1 MTLNRGVVAMC
12 AAQACAQIGAFGV
25 AALLPTLIPAWSL
38 SNTEAGWISGIYYAA
53 YTLAVPLLS
62 SLTDRVDPKRIY
74 LGSVA
79 LTAVA
84 FAGFAWVAT
93 GFWSALAF
101 RALMGVGWAGSYMP
115 GLKALSDLPEGPQQ
129 SRAVAAHA
137 AAVGVSGALSFGV
150 AGAVNAWLGW
160 QWALVPG
167 ALGAALAFVL
177 VLIGLPARPPRAS
190 AGPRGRCWI
199 SGRSSAT
206 DRRSPT
212 RSPTASTRGRC
223 PRCAAWVV
231 TFLTFAAA
239 RAAGAWTPLAPA
251 TVASVMGLLGVWASV
266 WGNELAIRFGRRRF
280 ILGTMLA
287 SAAMAGVI
295 GFSAALP
302 YAGAAA
308 LVLVYAM
315 LIWSD
320 SSSLTAG
327 SAGSAE
333 PGRRGA
339 TLAVHSTLGYAGGFL
354 GPLALGATL
363 DLFGGASVLG
373 WGMAFG
379 HVTVALLSGARL
391 RLAAPGR
398 SRRRSFASRHHC
410 RPTSEPA
417 LTRNPY
423 FLADPPVGRRPLRST
438 PPGMR
443 AGPESVDGPGGLD
456 PRGRGAWLLEDW
468 SPHLPRER
476 GEAGPTRAAGL
487 LRRWGIPSAR
497 SAGRPMMR
505 LSTPFRNYGDISR
518 A

>member
-1 MTLNRGVVAMC
+1 MNRAVVVVC
-12 AAQACAQIGAFGV
+12 AAQGCAQIGAFGV
-25 AALLPTLIPAWSL
+25 AALIPTLIPAWAL

-74 LGSVA
+74 LASVA
-79 LTAVA
+79 LTAAA

-115 GLKALSDLPEGPQQ
+115 GLKALSDVTEGPQQ

-137 AAVGVSGALSFGV
+137 AAVGISGALSFGV
-150 AGAVNAWLGW
+150 AGAVNVRLGW

-167 ALGAALAFVL
+167 ALGAALAFAL
-177 VLIGLPARPPRAS
+177 VLIGLPGRPPHAS
-190 AGPRGRCWI
+190 SGPRAALLDFRPI
-199 SGRSSAT
+199 LRNRSALAYSLAYCVHTWEMSAL
-206 DRRSPT
+206 R
-212 RSPTASTRGRC
+212 
-223 PRCAAWVV
+223 AWVV

-239 RAAGAWTPLAPA
+239 QGATTGAWSAVAPA

-280 ILGTMLA
+280 ILGTMFA
-287 SAAMAGVI
+287 SAAMAGGI

-363 DLFGGASVLG
+363 DLFGGPSVFS
-373 WGMAFG
+373 WGIAFG
-379 HVTVALLSGARL
+379 HVTVALLLGMLAFVWL
-391 RLAAPGR
+391 RPADLAGDRSMAATAAAVAP
-398 SRRRSFASRHHC
+398 
-410 RPTSEPA
+410 
-417 LTRNPY
+417 RN
-423 FLADPPVGRRPLRST
+423 
-438 PPGMR
+438 R
-443 AGPESVDGPGGLD
+443 A
-456 PRGRGAWLLEDW
+456 
-468 SPHLPRER
+468 
-476 GEAGPTRAAGL
+476 
-487 LRRWGIPSAR
+487 
-497 SAGRPMMR
+497 
-505 LSTPFRNYGDISR
+505 
-518 A
+518 

>member
-1 MTLNRGVVAMC
+1 MPAVSRLNRAVVVMC
-12 AAQACAQIGAFGV
+12 AAQSCAQIGAFGV
-25 AALLPTLIPAWSL
+25 AALIPTLIPAWSL
-38 SNTEAGWISGIYYAA
+38 TNTEAGWISGIYYAA
-53 YTLAVPLLS
+53 YTLVVPLLS

-74 LGSVA
+74 LASVA

-84 FAGFAWVAT
+84 FVGFAWVAT
-93 GFWSALAF
+93 GFWAALAF

-115 GLKALSDLPEGPQQ
+115 GLKALSDVTEGPQQ

-137 AAVGVSGALSFGV
+137 AAVGISGELSFGV
-150 AGAVNAWLGW
+150 AGAVNVRLGW

-177 VLIGLPARPPRAS
+177 VMIGLPARPPRTS
-190 AGPRGRCWI
+190 SGPRAALLDFRPI
-199 SGRSSAT
+199 LRNRSALAYSLAYCVHTGEMSAL
-206 DRRSPT
+206 R
-212 RSPTASTRGRC
+212 
-223 PRCAAWVV
+223 AWVV

-239 RAAGAWTPLAPA
+239 QSAAGTWMVLAPA

-280 ILGTMLA
+280 ILSTMLA

-308 LVLVYAM
+308 LVLVYAT

-354 GPLALGATL
+354 GPLALGAML
-363 DLFGGASVLG
+363 DLFGGPSVLS
-373 WGMAFG
+373 WGIAFG
-379 HVTVALLSGARL
+379 HVTIALLLGTLAFVWL
-391 RLAAPGR
+391 RPADLAGDRSMTAAVAAAP
-398 SRRRSFASRHHC
+398 
-410 RPTSEPA
+410 
-417 LTRNPY
+417 
-423 FLADPPVGRRPLRST
+423 PPN
-438 PPGMR
+438 R
-443 AGPESVDGPGGLD
+443 A
-456 PRGRGAWLLEDW
+456 
-468 SPHLPRER
+468 
-476 GEAGPTRAAGL
+476 
-487 LRRWGIPSAR
+487 
-497 SAGRPMMR
+497 
-505 LSTPFRNYGDISR
+505 
-518 A
+518 

>member
-1 MTLNRGVVAMC
+1 MPAVSRLNRAVVVMC
-12 AAQACAQIGAFGV
+12 AGQACAQIGAFGV
-25 AALLPTLIPAWSL
+25 AALIPTLIPAWSL

-53 YTLAVPLLS
+53 YTLVVPLLS

-115 GLKALSDLPEGPQQ
+115 GLKALSDVAEGPQQ

-137 AAVGVSGALSFGV
+137 AAVGISGALSFGV
-150 AGAVNAWLGW
+150 AGAVNVRLGW

-167 ALGAALAFVL
+167 ALGAALAFAL
-177 VLIGLPARPPRAS
+177 VLIGLPARPPRTS
-190 AGPRGRCWI
+190 SGPRAALLDFRPVLRN
-199 SGRSSAT
+199 RSALAYSLAYCVHTWEMSAL
-206 DRRSPT
+206 R
-212 RSPTASTRGRC
+212 
-223 PRCAAWVV
+223 AWVV

-239 RAAGAWTPLAPA
+239 QSAAGTWMVFAPA

-280 ILGTMLA
+280 ILGTMFA

-308 LVLVYAM
+308 LILVYAM

-363 DLFGGASVLG
+363 DLFGGPSVLS
-373 WGMAFG
+373 WGIAFG
-379 HVTVALLSGARL
+379 HVTVAVLLGALAFVWL
-391 RLAAPGR
+391 RPADLAGDRSMAAAVAAAP
-398 SRRRSFASRHHC
+398 
-410 RPTSEPA
+410 
-417 LTRNPY
+417 
-423 FLADPPVGRRPLRST
+423 PPN
-438 PPGMR
+438 R
-443 AGPESVDGPGGLD
+443 A
-456 PRGRGAWLLEDW
+456 
-468 SPHLPRER
+468 
-476 GEAGPTRAAGL
+476 
-487 LRRWGIPSAR
+487 
-497 SAGRPMMR
+497 
-505 LSTPFRNYGDISR
+505 
-518 A
+518 

>member
-1 MTLNRGVVAMC
+1 MPAVSRLNRAVVVMC
-12 AAQACAQIGAFGV
+12 AAQSCAQIGAFGV
-25 AALLPTLIPAWSL
+25 AALIPTLIPAWSL
-38 SNTEAGWISGIYYAA
+38 TNTEAGWISGIYYAA
-53 YTLAVPLLS
+53 YTLVVPLLS

-74 LGSVA
+74 LASVA

-84 FAGFAWVAT
+84 FVGFAWVAT
-93 GFWSALAF
+93 GFWAALAF

-115 GLKALSDLPEGPQQ
+115 GLKALSDVTEGPQQ

-137 AAVGVSGALSFGV
+137 AAVGISGALSFGV
-150 AGAVNAWLGW
+150 AGAVNVRLGW

-167 ALGAALAFVL
+167 AFGAALAFGL
-177 VLIGLPARPPRAS
+177 VMIGLPARPPRTS
-190 AGPRGRCWI
+190 SGPRAALLDFRPI
-199 SGRSSAT
+199 LRNRSALAYSLAYCVHTWEMSAL
-206 DRRSPT
+206 R
-212 RSPTASTRGRC
+212 
-223 PRCAAWVV
+223 AWVV

-239 RAAGAWTPLAPA
+239 QSAAGTWMVLAPA

-280 ILGTMLA
+280 ILSTMLA

-354 GPLALGATL
+354 GPLALGAML
-363 DLFGGASVLG
+363 DLFGGPSVLS
-373 WGMAFG
+373 WGIAFG
-379 HVTVALLSGARL
+379 HVTIALLLGTLAFVWL
-391 RLAAPGR
+391 RPADLAGDRSMTAAVAAAP
-398 SRRRSFASRHHC
+398 
-410 RPTSEPA
+410 
-417 LTRNPY
+417 
-423 FLADPPVGRRPLRST
+423 PPN
-438 PPGMR
+438 R
-443 AGPESVDGPGGLD
+443 A
-456 PRGRGAWLLEDW
+456 
-468 SPHLPRER
+468 
-476 GEAGPTRAAGL
+476 
-487 LRRWGIPSAR
+487 
-497 SAGRPMMR
+497 
-505 LSTPFRNYGDISR
+505 
-518 A
+518 

>member
-1 MTLNRGVVAMC
+1 MPAVSRLNRAVVVMC

-25 AALLPTLIPAWSL
+25 AALIPTLIPAWSL

-53 YTLAVPLLS
+53 YTLVVPLLS

-115 GLKALSDLPEGPQQ
+115 GLKALSDVTEGPQQ

-137 AAVGVSGALSFGV
+137 AAVGISGALSFGV
-150 AGAVNAWLGW
+150 AGAVNVRLGW
-160 QWALVPG
+160 QLALVPG
-167 ALGAALAFVL
+167 ALGAALAFAL
-177 VLIGLPARPPRAS
+177 VLIGLPARPPRTS
-190 AGPRGRCWI
+190 NGPRAALLDFRPVLAYCVHTWEM
-199 SGRSSAT
+199 SAL
-206 DRRSPT
+206 R
-212 RSPTASTRGRC
+212 
-223 PRCAAWVV
+223 AWVV

-239 RAAGAWTPLAPA
+239 QSAAGTWVVLAPA

-280 ILGTMLA
+280 ILGTMFA

-308 LVLVYAM
+308 LILVYAM

-354 GPLALGATL
+354 GPLALGAML
-363 DLFGGASVLG
+363 DLFGGPSVLS
-373 WGMAFG
+373 WGIAFG
-379 HVTVALLSGARL
+379 HVTIALLLGTLAFVWL
-391 RLAAPGR
+391 RPADLAGDRSMTAAVAAAP
-398 SRRRSFASRHHC
+398 
-410 RPTSEPA
+410 
-417 LTRNPY
+417 
-423 FLADPPVGRRPLRST
+423 PPN
-438 PPGMR
+438 R
-443 AGPESVDGPGGLD
+443 A
-456 PRGRGAWLLEDW
+456 
-468 SPHLPRER
+468 
-476 GEAGPTRAAGL
+476 
-487 LRRWGIPSAR
+487 
-497 SAGRPMMR
+497 
-505 LSTPFRNYGDISR
+505 
-518 A
+518 

>member
-25 AALLPTLIPAWSL
+25 AALLPTLITTWSL
-38 SNTEAGWISGIYYAA
+38 TNTEAGWISGIYYAA
-53 YTLAVPLLS
+53 YTLVVPLLS
-62 SLTDRVDPKRIY
+62 SLTDRVDPKRVY

-79 LTAVA
+79 LTALA

-101 RALMGVGWAGSYMP
+101 RALMGAGWAGSYMP
-115 GLKALSDLPEGPQQ
+115 GLKALSDLAEGPQQ

-177 VLIGLPARPPRAS
+177 VLFGLPARPLKVA
-190 AGPRGRCWI
+190 AGPRGALLDFRPI
-199 SGRSSAT
+199 LRNRSALAYSIAYCVHTWEMSAL
-206 DRRSPT
+206 
-212 RSPTASTRGRC
+212 RG
-223 PRCAAWVV
+223 WVV
-231 TFLTFAAA
+231 AFLTFVAAQTP
-239 RAAGAWTPLAPA
+239 GASTPLAPA

-280 ILGTMLA
+280 IMGTMLS
-287 SAAMAGVI
+287 SAALAAVI
-295 GFSAALP
+295 GFGAALP

-308 LVLVYAM
+308 LVLLYAI

-363 DLFGGASVLG
+363 DLLGGASVLG
-373 WGMAFG
+373 WGVAFG
-379 HVTVALLSGARL
+379 HVTVALLLGALAFVWL
-391 RLAAPGR
+391 RPADLAG
-398 SRRRSFASRHHC
+398 
-410 RPTSEPA
+410 
-417 LTRNPY
+417 
-423 FLADPPVGRRPLRST
+423 D
-438 PPGMR
+438 
-443 AGPESVDGPGGLD
+443 
-456 PRGRGAWLLEDW
+456 
-468 SPHLPRER
+468 
-476 GEAGPTRAAGL
+476 
-487 LRRWGIPSAR
+487 
-497 SAGRPMMR
+497 RPMAATTAAAR
-505 LSTPFRNYGDISR
+505 PPNR

>member
-1 MTLNRGVVAMC
+1 MNRPVAVMC
-12 AAQACAQIGAFGV
+12 AAQACAQIGAFSV
-25 AALLPTLIPAWSL
+25 AALIPALIPAWSL
-38 SNTEAGWISGIYYAA
+38 SNTEVGWISGIYYAA
-53 YTLAVPLLS
+53 YTLVVPLLS

-115 GLKALSDLPEGPQQ
+115 GLKALSDVAEGPQQ
-129 SRAVAAHA
+129 SRAVAGHA

-150 AGAVNAWLGW
+150 AGAVNARLGW

-167 ALGAALAFVL
+167 AVGAALAFAL
-177 VLIGLPARPPRAS
+177 VLIGLPARQPRAPT
-190 AGPRGRCWI
+190 GPRGALLDFRPI
-199 SGRSSAT
+199 LRNRSALAYSLAYCVHTWEMSAL
-206 DRRSPT
+206 R
-212 RSPTASTRGRC
+212 
-223 PRCAAWVV
+223 AWVV

-239 RAAGAWTPLAPA
+239 HSAAGRWTAFAPA

-287 SAAMAGVI
+287 SAGMAGVI

-320 SSSLTAG
+320 
-327 SAGSAE
+327 
-333 PGRRGA
+333 
-339 TLAVHSTLGYAGGFL
+339 
-354 GPLALGATL
+354 LGAML

-373 WGMAFG
+373 WGIAFG
-379 HVTVALLSGARL
+379 HVTVALLIGALAFVWLRPADLAGDHPKAVEEASPRAVLQSG
-391 RLAAPGR
+391 
-398 SRRRSFASRHHC
+398 
-410 RPTSEPA
+410 
-417 LTRNPY
+417 
-423 FLADPPVGRRPLRST
+423 
-438 PPGMR
+438 
-443 AGPESVDGPGGLD
+443 
-456 PRGRGAWLLEDW
+456 
-468 SPHLPRER
+468 
-476 GEAGPTRAAGL
+476 
-487 LRRWGIPSAR
+487 
-497 SAGRPMMR
+497 
-505 LSTPFRNYGDISR
+505 TPF
-518 A
+518 

>member
-1 MTLNRGVVAMC
+1 MC
-12 AAQACAQIGAFGV
+12 AAQACAQIGAFSV
-25 AALLPTLIPAWSL
+25 AALLPILIPAWSL
-38 SNTEAGWISGIYYAA
+38 TNTEAGWISGIYYAA
-53 YTLAVPLLS
+53 YTLVVPVLS
-62 SLTDRVDPKRIY
+62 SLADRVDPKRIY

-101 RALMGVGWAGSYMP
+101 RALMGAGWAGSYMP
-115 GLKALSDLPEGPQQ
+115 GLKALSDCAEGPQL

-167 ALGAALAFVL
+167 ALGAGLAFLLVL
-177 VLIGLPARPPRAS
+177 VGLPARVPQPATEHRGALLDFRPILRNRS
-190 AGPRGRCWI
+190 ALAYSIAYGVHTWEMSALRG
-199 SGRSSAT
+199 
-206 DRRSPT
+206 
-212 RSPTASTRGRC
+212 
-223 PRCAAWVV
+223 WVV

-239 RAAGAWTPLAPA
+239 HGAGTWTPVAPA
-251 TVASVMGLLGVWASV
+251 TVASAMGLLGVWASI

-295 GFSAALP
+295 GFTAALP
-302 YAGAAA
+302 YAFAAL
-308 LVLVYAM
+308 LVLVYAV

-363 DLFGGASVLG
+363 DLAGGASAMG
-373 WGMAFG
+373 G
-379 HVTVALLSGARL
+379 
-391 RLAAPGR
+391 
-398 SRRRSFASRHHC
+398 ASRSAMSPSRC
-410 RPTSEPA
+410 SRGGWPSCGFGRPTWPA
-417 LTRNPY
+417 T
-423 FLADPPVGRRPLRST
+423 GRRPGR
-438 PPGMR
+438 R
-443 AGPESVDGPGGLD
+443 A
-456 PRGRGAWLLEDW
+456 
-468 SPHLPRER
+468 SP
-476 GEAGPTRAAGL
+476 AAH
-487 LRRWGIPSAR
+487 RQR
-497 SAGRPMMR
+497 SASGEGNIHRRP
-505 LSTPFRNYGDISR
+505 LAGSACDV
-518 A
+518 AEQ